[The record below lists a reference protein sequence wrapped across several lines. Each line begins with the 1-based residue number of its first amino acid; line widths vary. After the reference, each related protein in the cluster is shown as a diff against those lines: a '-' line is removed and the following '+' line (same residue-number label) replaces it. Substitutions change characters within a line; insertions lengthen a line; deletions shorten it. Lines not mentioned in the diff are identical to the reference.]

1 MTTAAEQLIL
11 KALSDYCKGDRRTFR
26 NRHMSDMTG
35 LSKQLINHHLR
46 KWTAQGFVSKN
57 PLVRGEWILL
67 DLPGLIAEII
77 EPNEPTKMGH
87 AKHELFDKE
96 LINALHQHTELYAA
110 LKALNAAPIALKESL
125 EKYLTD
131 AINQLR
137 NERTFMHTKQYAPRV
152 ARQMVRKYADEAEKF
167 GVDIESVA
175 PVERD
180 FSLIQGGEE
189 QATETQED
197 KDRERHVW
205 EANNNL
211 NIYLNMTSNPTHGS
225 VQQALDTLKKYGEDT
240 SEWEKK
246 REELMQ

>member
-1 MTTAAEQLIL
+1 
-11 KALSDYCKGDRRTFR
+11 
-26 NRHMSDMTG
+26 
-35 LSKQLINHHLR
+35 
-46 KWTAQGFVSKN
+46 
-57 PLVRGEWILL
+57 
-67 DLPGLIAEII
+67 
-77 EPNEPTKMGH
+77 MGH
-87 AKHELFDKE
+87 ARHELFDKE

-180 FSLIQGGEE
+180 FSLIQGEE
-189 QATETQED
+189 TQATETQED
-197 KDRERHVW
+197 RARHIA
-205 EANNNL
+205 EAHHTL
-211 NIYLNMTSNPTHGS
+211 SMYLGGFANNPTHGY

-246 REELMQ
+246 REELIQ